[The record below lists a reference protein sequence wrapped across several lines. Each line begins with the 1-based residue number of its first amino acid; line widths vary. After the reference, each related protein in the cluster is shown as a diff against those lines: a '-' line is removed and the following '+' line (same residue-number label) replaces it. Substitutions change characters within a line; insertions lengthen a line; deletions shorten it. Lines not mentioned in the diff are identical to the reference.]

1 MTIYTSKSSESSGS
15 STAVK
20 AAPGRNQ
27 SPRPSRRGAFK
38 NVLEDQQASRT
49 TSPKKEINTPG
60 MEQISRAGSLRS
72 SRAVYTGFA
81 VNPAY
86 LNEKTSFDAAAAT
99 ALLRLNALSPSR
111 AGVLAALSA
120 GGAGEE
126 RALAPA
132 SRMQAM
138 RTAPSSH
145 SASRSVRIPAELGSL
160 AARFE
165 SGDAGAAAIGY
176 DRQGGTSYGQ
186 YQISSRAGTMSEFL
200 EFLQERAPDLARKLK
215 ASGPANTGGTDGG
228 MPREWRRIAA
238 EHADRFADLQ
248 RDFIEQT
255 HYRPALEEI
264 RERTGVDIG
273 RQPRALQEVLWS
285 TAVQHGP
292 GGAVR
297 LFCRAIENGG
307 KSENL
312 STRQVIDDL
321 YAARN
326 NQFGSSTSDVQ
337 ASVRR
342 RFHEERRLA
351 LAMLAGNRSR
361 GGMNV

>member
-1 MTIYTSKSSESSGS
+1 MRKSD
-15 STAVK
+15 
-20 AAPGRNQ
+20 
-27 SPRPSRRGAFK
+27 RGAFK
-38 NVLEDQQASRT
+38 NVLETQQASGR
-49 TSPKKEINTPG
+49 
-60 MEQISRAGSLRS
+60 ISQKTENHSLRMGNALPAGSSRS
-72 SRAVYTGFA
+72 IRAVDTGFA
-81 VNPAY
+81 VNPARMSE
-86 LNEKTSFDAAAAT
+86 NTSLDAASAT

-120 GGAGEE
+120 SGLGDE
-126 RALAPA
+126 RALASP
-132 SRMQAM
+132 SRMTAARQA
-138 RTAPSSH
+138 H
-145 SASRSVRIPAELGSL
+145 SSRSTSSVARGSDELGSL

-165 SGDAGAAAIGY
+165 SGDAGIDAIGY

-200 EFLQERAPDLARKLK
+200 EFLQERAPDLAGKLK
-215 ASGPANTGGTDGG
+215 AAGPANTGGTDGG
-228 MPREWRRIAA
+228 MPREWKRIAA
-238 EHADRFADLQ
+238 AYTERFTGLQ

-255 HYRPALEEI
+255 HYLPALEEI

-273 RQPRALQEVLWS
+273 SQPKALREVLWS

-321 YAARN
+321 YAARSG
-326 NQFGSSTSDVQ
+326 QFGGSTSDVQ
-337 ASVRR
+337 AAVRR
-342 RFHEERRLA
+342 RFQEERRLA
-351 LAMLAGNRSR
+351 LTMLTGNRSPGR
-361 GGMNV
+361 TSV